1 MKKQSIQPTE
11 KFSRDDLTTQIGLIK
26 GQIQNIKNAGEDKPE
41 EIKSLLKEM
50 DKYKKLLKEVK
61 K

>member
-1 MKKQSIQPTE
+1 MKRYKE
-11 KFSRDDLTTQIGLIK
+11 KFSINDLTTQIGLIK
-26 GQIQNIKNAGEDKPE
+26 GQIQNIKNAAENNPE

>member
-1 MKKQSIQPTE
+1 MKKNIIKSEFSI
-11 KFSRDDLTTQIGLIK
+11 KDLTTQIELIK
-26 GQIQNIKNAGEDKPE
+26 GQIQNIKDASEDSPE

-50 DKYKKLLKEVK
+50 DKYKKLLKGVK